1 MEYFLTFRIKT
12 TSELERKFLKQVPV
26 AVVGRNKMRRELLNT
41 YHNFKKKKLFQ
52 NYNYGTKCLHR
63 ITGAGIMDPCFS
75 FFFYLIYLEDILYI
89 SYFHLQLYSCLCM
102 ESFIFS
108 FSVVF

>member
-41 YHNFKKKKLFQ
+41 YHNFKKKKV
-52 NYNYGTKCLHR
+52 
-63 ITGAGIMDPCFS
+63 
-75 FFFYLIYLEDILYI
+75 I
-89 SYFHLQLYSCLCM
+89 SKL
-102 ESFIFS
+102 
-108 FSVVF
+108 